1 MRNAAAAEPAGGD
14 KEICMSTTL
23 PLAGV
28 TVIELGTVVSGPFVG
43 SLLADLGAEVIKI
56 ETPGKGD
63 VQRFLG
69 NKKNGV
75 SFWWGTASRNKQ
87 CITLDLKKPEG
98 RAVLEGLVKRADVL
112 LENYRPEAMEK
123 LGFGWKSV
131 HAMNP
136 RLVMLSISGFGQTGP
151 MAGRPGFGKT
161 LEGLSGV
168 VTLTGEPQVRPMMIG
183 FSLADTC
190 SGMFGT
196 LGIALALYNR
206 DAQGGEGAYID
217 LALHEPLFRMIECQI
232 ALLERTG
239 SSPRRRGSNDAY
251 TWGIEADRRPHMQC
265 LKAASGEW
273 FLASVPRSVLPSL
286 LPKPAGNAEDPRK
299 ALAFWAVTQPP
310 EDLRTALQ
318 AAGAGIV
325 PVLDGL
331 SAAKN
336 AYLRARGDVLDAS
349 DKDAGNFSVPGSII
363 PELATVNGYQ
373 PFNNAALGEHTDQV
387 LQHYLGLAPAEVER
401 LRSAGAIGPAVARE
415 EAPVIRR
422 ASGPRPVA
430 APLRKGGEAL
440 QGITV
445 LELSGS
451 PGACFTASL
460 LADFNAEVIA
470 CEALPGGSP
479 MRARE
484 PAEWWQVIGRNKKS
498 LAIDPGAPDAQQAIR
513 ALLSRADVVVTDVAP
528 AGMGANPWLR
538 ELAGLAKK
546 PMLVHVVPTGT
557 DRPDLWPWSCN
568 SELTAAVTGM
578 MALTGMPD
586 DTPIQPEF
594 PLAEF
599 LSAALAALRTV
610 VELRRP
616 AVGDVPRDVLVPLH
630 MAVQRMIEWQVPVAT
645 ASGKPELRAGNEF
658 PMNSAISNVHPTR
671 DGGYIALSAG
681 TDATAG
687 SLLEMIGG
695 VALRNDPRFVT
706 QQGRLENSDA
716 IYALLDAWMI
726 EHTVDE
732 VLSAAEK
739 GGVTLGRVFNAAEI
753 AADPQIQA
761 RGNIVRAPMADGK
774 TIAMPGVVPRVVG
787 WSASVKSAGPLLGA
801 HTREVLLAAG
811 IPEDAARRLAKTVA

>member
-1 MRNAAAAEPAGGD
+1 MN
-14 KEICMSTTL
+14 TTL
-23 PLAGV
+23 PFAGL

-43 SLLADLGAEVIKI
+43 SLMADLGAEVIKI

-75 SFWWGTASRNKQ
+75 SYWWGTATRNKQ
-87 CITLDLKKPEG
+87 CITLDLKNPEG
-98 RAVLEGLVKRADVL
+98 RAVLEGLVRKADVL

-123 LGFGWKSV
+123 LGFGWKAV

-168 VTLTGEPQVRPMMIG
+168 VTLTGDPQVRPMMIG

-196 LGIALALYNR
+196 LGIALALFHR
-206 DAQGGEGAYID
+206 DANGGQGAYID

-232 ALLERTG
+232 ALLERSG
-239 SSPRRRGSNDAY
+239 SAPRRRGSNDPY
-251 TWGIEADRRPHMQC
+251 GWGVETSHRPHMQC
-265 LKAASGEW
+265 VKASSGEW
-273 FLASVPRSVLPSL
+273 FLTSVPQSVLPGL
-286 LPKPAGNAEDPRK
+286 IGKTGDARK
-299 ALAFWAVTQPP
+299 ALADWAATRSP
-310 EDLRTALQ
+310 EELRKTLQ
-318 AAGAGIV
+318 TAGAGIV

-349 DKDAGNFSVPGSII
+349 DKDAGNFSVPGSIF
-363 PELATVNGYQ
+363 PELAAANGYH
-373 PFNNAALGEHTDQV
+373 PFNNAGLGEHTDGV
-387 LQHYLGLAPAEVER
+387 LQHYLGKTSADMAQ
-401 LRSAGAIGPAVARE
+401 LRAAGAIGPAVSRDA
-415 EAPVIRR
+415 APVLMRS
-422 ASGPRPVA
+422 AATKAGA
-430 APLRKGGEAL
+430 APLTSAGPRRGGEAL

-445 LELSGS
+445 LEIAGS
-451 PGACFTASL
+451 PGACFTGSL

-470 CEALPGGSP
+470 CETLPGGSP

-498 LAIDPGAPDAQQAIR
+498 VAIDPAAPDALAAMR
-513 ALLSRADVVVTDVAP
+513 ALLARADVIVTDVAP
-528 AGMGANPWLR
+528 AGMAGNPWLR
-538 ELAGLAKK
+538 ELATTGKK
-546 PMLVHVVPTGT
+546 PLLVHIVPAGA
-557 DRPDLWPWSCN
+557 DRPDLWPWSCG
-568 SELTAAVTGM
+568 SEFTAAVTGM

-586 DTPIQPEF
+586 DSPIQAEF

-599 LSAALAALRTV
+599 LSAALSALRTV
-610 VELRRP
+610 AELRRA
-616 AVGDVPRDVLVPLH
+616 AVGGAPMDVLVPLH
-630 MAVQRMIEWQVPVAT
+630 MAVNRMIEWQVPVAT
-645 ASGKPELRAGNEF
+645 AFDKPELRTGNEF
-658 PMNSAISNVHPTR
+658 PMNSAISNVHPTK

-695 VALRNDPRFVT
+695 PELRNDPRFIT
-706 QQGRLENSDA
+706 QAGRLANSNA

-726 EHTVDE
+726 ERTVDE
-732 VLSAAEK
+732 VVAAADK

-753 AADPQIQA
+753 AQDAQIKA
-761 RGNIVRAPMADGK
+761 RGNVVRAPLDSGK
-774 TIAMPGVVPRVVG
+774 SIAMPGIVPRVVG
-787 WSASVKSAGPLLGA
+787 WSVAVKSAGPALGA
-801 HTREVLLAAG
+801 HTSEVLLAAG
-811 IPEDAARRLAKTVA
+811 LEAHAVQALSKANG